1 MNTKIAE
8 KPKTHEAPLAADEG
22 KQLPSTQGASTSL
35 AVVEID
41 EEDRG
46 AGLKDI
52 DPNERKIPFLRIIQ
66 TNSPEVEEG
75 NPKFIA
81 GAKPGMFFNTAT
93 KQVYKALIM
102 IPCARDHKYI
112 EYIPREAGSGFVG
125 IRGPKDPLVLELR
138 AKQGKFGKLSNGV
151 TKRNVD
157 GKALDGT
164 EIVESFEIYG
174 IFIDVETGAKFR
186 AIASFS
192 STQISKYQGLI
203 DRSDAFEY
211 QLGDGTLVKPA
222 LYSHKWLCTTT
233 VEKNKKGT
241 FRGWVIGLFAKKED
255 GSDDVSIKSFVK
267 KSDPLFVMAKEFA
280 KFVEEGKAEVDYAN
294 AEPEAAAAAEVE
306 M

>member
-1 MNTKIAE
+1 MNTKTAE
-8 KPKTHEAPLAADEG
+8 KPKTDAPTHVDEN
-22 KQLPSTQGASTSL
+22 KNLPSTAGAGTSL
-35 AVVEID
+35 ATIEID
-41 EEDRG
+41 DEDIG
-46 AGLKDI
+46 AGLKNI

-93 KQVYKALIM
+93 KQSYKALMM
-102 IPCARDHKYI
+102 IPCARDHKYL

-125 IRGPKDPLVLELR
+125 VRGPKDPLVLELR

-151 TKRNVD
+151 TKRNAD

-164 EIVESFEIYG
+164 EIVETFEIYG
-174 IFIDVETGAKFR
+174 IFVDVETGSKFR
-186 AIASFS
+186 AIAGFQ

-211 QLGDGTLVKPA
+211 QVAGGAVVKPA

-241 FRGWVIGLFAKKED
+241 FRGWVIGLFAKKDD
-255 GSDDVSIKSFVK
+255 GSDDVSIKSFINK
-267 KSDPLFVMAKEFA
+267 KDPLFVMAKEFA
-280 KFVEEGKAEVDYAN
+280 KFVEEGKAEVDYAT
-294 AEPEAAAAAEVE
+294 AAPEAEATTEVE